1 MSMKETDRRW
11 LPAERDALASEAIG
25 GPSLTYWQDCWH
37 RLCRNK
43 TALLSM
49 VVVVIVVLSAIFGPM
64 FWPYSYEEQD
74 LRYANI
80 PPELEI
86 YDLGG
91 NSFVYVTS
99 DYKCIDTDG
108 SGHLLGMTK
117 PGGPTYMRSTERIC
131 WWITACTSG
140 PNRSLSPRRL
150 PTAMAVP
157 SPWRRWST

>member
-11 LPAERDALASEAIG
+11 LPTERDALASEAIG

-49 VVVVIVVLSAIFGPM
+49 VVVVIVVLSAILCPCSGPI
-64 FWPYSYEEQD
+64 PTRNRV

-108 SGHLLGMTK
+108 SGHLLRGLH
-117 PGGPTYMRSTERIC
+117 PGQG
-131 WWITACTSG
+131 
-140 PNRSLSPRRL
+140 
-150 PTAMAVP
+150 
-157 SPWRRWST
+157 